1 MNKIESKPRITKIKE
16 NSVFYEIK
24 LSKKGN
30 LYRARTSSL
39 AKIHNVKNPRPETT
53 SSYSFDDAINKL
65 IPKIKISL
73 SSTNTTLGEISTTNN
88 GKILFSVETIVTK
101 KIDSNCSICSS
112 KENVN
117 TNITKITMTEVT
129 SSWLKYLYS
138 RTKKDP
144 FDEEYLSPTTL
155 EKNYVCNVNS
165 FILPY
170 LENNPCRDNINIF
183 SELDVDKILLT
194 ANGKEAKRMILL
206 SLKLIF
212 DFAIKQNYIQLNPIK
227 DKKMKKKKQ
236 TQKEYSFIEDED
248 RALWINCM
256 LKEIYSVKFKR
267 TDASLSFLFALLHG
281 TRPEETCGLR
291 WCDINLEKEDINIQN
306 AYKNIAI
313 YDTSTMKRTGWQ
325 KKDGPLKT
333 PESYRHIPLD
343 ILIKNILIEH
353 KNIQKVQY
361 KKQNKIWSE
370 NEYVFHNNSD
380 KPFTPDILSKNFT
393 KFVKRN
399 NLSHLVLYELRHSFA
414 THCRNCGMEPE
425 VLAVLMGHTEY
436 KTTQKYYVHV
446 STKQK
451 REESRKIQNKDI
463 LSYLS
468 IQNKE
473 YEHLQK
479 NIKNFHIIEN
489 EISNL
494 KDIQNNDI
502 TNYLKTQS
510 TELKLFVNLIQSIC
524 KKEYVI

>member
-39 AKIHNVKNPRPETT
+39 TKIYNIKNSRPEAT
-53 SSYSFDDAINKL
+53 SKYSFDDAINKL
-65 IPKIKISL
+65 IPKIKFSL
-73 SSTNTTLGEISTTNN
+73 SSTNTNLGEISTTNN
-88 GKILFSVETIVTK
+88 GKILFSVETVINDNTN
-101 KIDSNCSICSS
+101 SNYPIYSS
-112 KENVN
+112 EENVN
-117 TNITKITMTEVT
+117 TTITMTEVT
-129 SSWLKYLYS
+129 SSWLKYLYG

-170 LENNPCRDNINIF
+170 LANNPCRDNINIF
-183 SELDVDKILLT
+183 SELDVDKILLI

-212 DFAIKQNYIQLNPIK
+212 DFATKQNYIQLNPIK

-256 LKEIYSVKFKR
+256 LKEIYSEEFKK
-267 TDASLSFLFALLHG
+267 TYAALSFLFALLHG

-291 WCDINLEKEDINIQN
+291 WCDINFEKDDIHIRN
-306 AYKNIAI
+306 AYKNVAI
-313 YDTSTMKRTGWQ
+313 YDTSTMKRIGW
-325 KKDGPLKT
+325 KKEDGPLKT
-333 PESYRHIPLD
+333 PESCRHIPLD

-353 KNIQKVQY
+353 KKNQQEEY
-361 KKQNKIWSE
+361 KKRNKIWSE
-370 NEYVFHNNSD
+370 DEYVFHSSSGN
-380 KPFTPDILSKNFT
+380 PFTPDVLSKNFA

-399 NLSHLVLYELRHSFA
+399 NLPHLVLYELRHSFA

-479 NIKNFHIIEN
+479 NIKNFHITEN

-510 TELKLFVNLIQSIC
+510 TELNLFVNLIQSIW